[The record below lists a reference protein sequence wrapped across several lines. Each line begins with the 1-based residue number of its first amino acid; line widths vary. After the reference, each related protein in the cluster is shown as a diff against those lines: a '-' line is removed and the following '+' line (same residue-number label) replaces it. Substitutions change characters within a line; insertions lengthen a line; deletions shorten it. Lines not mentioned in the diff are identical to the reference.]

1 MRVKKKKWKFRGTPL
16 LPLLISQFNRQ
27 TVIRLY
33 PFVYT
38 TLYSR
43 TSGQKTVRIICLEA
57 SRMCVARHHHLITNS
72 ELQPPC
78 VVIWVM
84 LHSPELVEFI
94 HQNPPS
100 GLHYTSFNT
109 QVRTVSAHWI
119 SLVSSSCLISTYIK
133 IKNVNLA
140 SNSIMSITVFH
151 FTTRS
156 SSKTSDRV

>member
-1 MRVKKKKWKFRGTPL
+1 MQSYPSGIQKNWTRTSAKGHTDWNIWKYLCHLYHFHSNSGQSMKLSLYSGNSSMTPMRVKKKKWKFRGTPL

-94 HQNPPS
+94 Q
-100 GLHYTSFNT
+100 L
-109 QVRTVSAHWI
+109 
-119 SLVSSSCLISTYIK
+119 
-133 IKNVNLA
+133 
-140 SNSIMSITVFH
+140 
-151 FTTRS
+151 
-156 SSKTSDRV
+156 

>member
-1 MRVKKKKWKFRGTPL
+1 MKLSSYSGNSTMTQMRVKKKKWKFRGTPL

-43 TSGQKTVRIICLEA
+43 TSGQKTVRIICSEA

-72 ELQPPC
+72 ELHPPC

-94 HQNPPS
+94 QLYHQNPPS

-109 QVRTVSAHWI
+109 QVMTVSRQSAH
-119 SLVSSSCLISTYIK
+119 TG
-133 IKNVNLA
+133 
-140 SNSIMSITVFH
+140 H
-151 FTTRS
+151 H
-156 SSKTSDRV
+156 